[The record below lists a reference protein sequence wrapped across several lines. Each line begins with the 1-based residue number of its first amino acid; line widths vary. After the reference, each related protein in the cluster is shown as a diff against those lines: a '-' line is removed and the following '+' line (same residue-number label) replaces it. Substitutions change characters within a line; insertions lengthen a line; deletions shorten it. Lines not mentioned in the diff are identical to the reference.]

1 MYYGRYNKYG
11 SKKSV
16 CSEGHTHDS
25 AKEADR
31 CSQLHLLQRAG
42 EIADLEIQKE
52 FLITPAIKYGKPMKN
67 ERKSCYRAD
76 FVYYDKALG
85 KTVIEDSKGMRTKE
99 YILKRKLVKQ
109 LYCQD
114 GETIFI
120 ET

>member
-11 SKKSV
+11 SRKSV

-25 AKEADR
+25 AKEAAR
-31 CSQLHLLQRAG
+31 CSQLHLLQKAG

-52 FLITPAIKYGKPMKN
+52 FVIIPAVGYGAPMKN
-67 ERKSCYRAD
+67 ERKSCYKAD
-76 FVYYDKALG
+76 FVYFDKALG

-114 GETIFI
+114 GKTIFI